1 MTKTTFT
8 YISTN
13 RTLST
18 VFGHKYNH
26 LANNS
31 HLYIQQPH
39 LHPHK
44 LKQTHTRP
52 ACVAEVSNTSIA
64 NLFLLFAS
72 NIGDQNRSEKQQQ
85 STPFVQIL
93 IEPPKYACRWTFLHL
108 FLTEFPGQ
116 PASSIP
122 LSFKGTSLLRFQWKI
137 THRMLE
143 TDEEHD

>member
-13 RTLST
+13 ITVST

-31 HLYIQQPH
+31 YLYTQQPH
-39 LHPHK
+39 LHPHT
-44 LKQTHTRP
+44 LKQANTRP
-52 ACVAEVSNTSIA
+52 ACVAEVSNTSRA
-64 NLFLLFAS
+64 NLFLLFSS
-72 NIGDQNRSEKQQQ
+72 NIDQTRSEKQQQ

-93 IEPPKYACRWTFLHL
+93 IEPPTDACRWTFLHL

-116 PASSIP
+116 PAFSLP
-122 LSFKGTSLLRFQWKI
+122 LSFKGTSLLRFQRKI